1 MLMRIIGA
9 AATSVCI
16 ATGSFGQTGAID
28 QAKQIP
34 AYSLPIPEDI
44 SPKMRALVGGAACAV
59 GHSPEKHCRTETAR
73 RQSGGSG
80 KKTILPAM
88 RENAPEMKE
97 AFEEIAH
104 FFDGHMAR

>member
-80 KKTILPAM
+80 KKSHSARNA
-88 RENAPEMKE
+88 REC
-97 AFEEIAH
+97 
-104 FFDGHMAR
+104 ARDERSFRGDCALL